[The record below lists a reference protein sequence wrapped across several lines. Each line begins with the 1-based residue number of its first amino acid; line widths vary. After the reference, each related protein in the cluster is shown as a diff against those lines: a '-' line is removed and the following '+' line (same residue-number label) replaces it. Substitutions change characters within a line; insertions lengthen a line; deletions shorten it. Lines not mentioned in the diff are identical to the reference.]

1 MAAPKDSGEFDET
14 LPATPADPALA
25 ATQVSGD
32 GEVSGADELAVGARL
47 GERYQITGFLGR
59 GGMGA
64 VYLARD
70 EALDKLVA
78 LKVVARR
85 LSGTGG
91 VERLRNEVLL
101 AQQVTHS
108 GVCRTYDLEEA
119 DGRWLVKME
128 YVAGETLAR
137 RIARGSVPVGEALGI
152 ARAVVEALAAAHKQ
166 GVVHRDL
173 KPANVMI
180 EEGTGRVVLMDFGI
194 ARAAARSGDTGD
206 EIAGTPD
213 YMAPEQVRAEA
224 VDGRTDLYALGC
236 VLFHMIAGRV
246 VFPAKTPMAAGLRH
260 VEDEPPDLAEGR
272 PEVPAWLARAVR
284 TLLAKNPD
292 RRPADAAAALALLAG
307 PQPRGRRRLAIA
319 GAVAV
324 AAAATVAIVLL
335 ARRGREQTP
344 PPPAPE
350 WRAVVVEP
358 QPAYDENA
366 EAPAISPDGTMVA
379 VPSDR
384 EQPGKFRVYVSP
396 LAGGPARAITPPEMT
411 AVTVRWTHDGA
422 ALLVTDTTD
431 VIGVWRFWLD
441 GRAPPERVSSSGRV
455 EDCNGRWVQQ
465 ENGRP
470 DCDDCQA
477 LLLRESDGRERE
489 VLRLPPGEALLGF
502 RCDRAGTQIAY
513 ARAPEWGLRPQA
525 DLWLVP
531 IEGGTPRQL
540 THDGK
545 RNVLPVFHPDGRSLL
560 FTSARAGTANLWE
573 LPLAGGEPVRITDG
587 EGDDLGAD
595 ISPDGSTVIFNVD
608 ITWRALYARTPDGAV
623 RRLTATRAVIE
634 APSAAADGREV
645 IATDTAGG
653 RARIVAISTV
663 DGSEREI
670 AEGAVADATPDG
682 AEIVYATAGAPATI
696 LARPRAGGAPRTLA
710 TVAKR
715 VIGLRVAGGVV
726 YLELSDNG
734 PPEPWTLPL
743 AGGAATRAAEPPT
756 CVVLASPDGK
766 WTLEARCGEVPRFEG
781 VISNR
786 RSGFSPPTN
795 RKVSGQLGV
804 FDPSSKSFVYATM
817 REIHRVDLFTGKDVM
832 LFEAPSLTEL
842 SVGPDGTIYY
852 TELVGRVRRQLITN
866 FGERPRP

>member
-1 MAAPKDSGEFDET
+1 VAAPNDSGGFDET
-14 LPATPADPALA
+14 LPATPADPAMA

-32 GEVSGADELAVGARL
+32 GEASGADELAVGARL
-47 GERYQITGFLGR
+47 GGRYEITGFLGR

-78 LKVVARR
+78 LKVVARK
-85 LSGTGG
+85 LAGTGG

-101 AQQVTHS
+101 AQQVTHP

-128 YVAGETLAR
+128 HVAGETLAR
-137 RIARGSVPVGEALGI
+137 RIARGPVPVDEALGV

-213 YMAPEQVRAEA
+213 YMAPEQVRADA

-246 VFPAKTPMAAGLRH
+246 VFPARTPMAAGLRH

-272 PEVPAWLARAVR
+272 PDVPAWLARAVR
-284 TLLAKNPD
+284 TLLAKSPE

-307 PQPRGRRRLAIA
+307 PQPRSRRGLVIT

-324 AAAATVAIVLL
+324 AAGVAIFLV
-335 ARRGREQTP
+335 ARRGREQAP
-344 PPPAPE
+344 PPRPE
-350 WRAVVVEP
+350 WRPVVVEP

-366 EAPAISPDGTMVA
+366 EAPTISPDGTLVA

-384 EQPGKFRVYVSP
+384 ERTGHFRVYVSP
-396 LAGGPARAITPPEMT
+396 LAGGPARAITPPAMN
-411 AVTVRWTHDGA
+411 AVTARWTHDGA
-422 ALLVTDTTD
+422 ALLVTDATE
-431 VIGVWRFWLD
+431 VLGVWRFWLD
-441 GRAPPERVSSSGRV
+441 NRAQPELVSTSSRV
-455 EDCNGRWVQQ
+455 EDCNGRWVRQ
-465 ENGRP
+465 ENGTP
-470 DCDDCQA
+470 DCESCQA
-477 LLLRESDGRERE
+477 LVLREHDGRERE
-489 VLRLPPGEALLGF
+489 VLRLPPGEALIGY

-513 ARAPEWGLRPQA
+513 ARAPEWGLRPRA

-531 IEGGTPRQL
+531 VEGGPPRQL
-540 THDGK
+540 TRDGK
-545 RNVLPVFHPDGRSLL
+545 RNVLPVFHPDGRSIL
-560 FTSARAGTANLWE
+560 FTSARGGAVNLWE
-573 LPLAGGEPVRITDG
+573 LPLTGGEPVRITDG

-595 ISPDGSTVIFNVD
+595 ITPDGSTVVFNVD
-608 ITWRALYARTPDGAV
+608 ITWRALFARAPDGAV
-623 RRLTATRAVIE
+623 RRLTATRSVIE
-634 APSAAADGREV
+634 APSATSDGTEV
-645 IATDTAGG
+645 IATDISDG
-653 RARIVAISTV
+653 RIRIVAISTAN
-663 DGSEREI
+663 GGEREI
-670 AEGAVADATPDG
+670 ADGAVADTTLDG
-682 AEIVYATAGAPATI
+682 AEIVYATVGAPATI
-696 LARPRAGGAPRTLA
+696 LARPRAGGEPRTLG
-710 TVAKR
+710 TVAR
-715 VIGLRVAGGVV
+715 PVIGLRVADGKV
-726 YLELSDNG
+726 YLELAGDG
-734 PPEPWTLPL
+734 APEPWTLPL
-743 AGGAATRAAEPPT
+743 AGGEAERAAAEPT
-756 CVVLASPDGK
+756 CVVLASPDGE
-766 WTLEARCGEVPRFEG
+766 WVLEARCGEVPHFHG

-786 RSGFSPPTN
+786 RRGSAPPLE
-795 RKVSGQLGV
+795 RKVSGQLGG
-804 FDPSSKSFVYATM
+804 FEPSSKGFVYATL
-817 REIHRVDLFTGKDVM
+817 RQIRRLDLVTGKDVL
-832 LFEAPSLTEL
+832 LFEAPNLAELT
-842 SVGPDGTIYY
+842 VGPDGTIYY